1 MSVRVRRVADLDT
14 AAVDALLGRFG
25 VERVAVAEGARIPGS
40 YWGESEAGLEGNRL
54 YLRSDTPV
62 HSLLH
67 ELAHFVCMSAERRA
81 ALARDAGGDD
91 AEEAAV
97 CYLQVLLADC
107 LPGFGR
113 DRSFVD
119 MDAWGYSFREGA
131 ARAWF
136 AGDGEDARRWLGSHG
151 LIDSAQHPTWR
162 LRR

>member
-1 MSVRVRRVADLDT
+1 MSATVLTT
-14 AAVDALLGRFG
+14 AAVDAAAIDALLGRFG
-25 VERVAVAEGARIPGS
+25 VERVAVADGATIRGS

-54 YLRSDTPV
+54 YLRRDTPV

-81 ALARDAGGDD
+81 ALVRDAGGDD

-113 DRSFVD
+113 DRSFAD
-119 MDAWGYSFREGA
+119 MDTWGYSFREGS

-136 AGDGEDARRWLGSHG
+136 AGDGEDARRWLDRHG
-151 LIDSAQHPTWR
+151 LIDAAAHPTWQ